1 MLKELPGRI
10 LNAETVSY
18 IGKIENIT
26 GMSMQASGS
35 NTSIGDIVLI
45 YNEQQKKEIPA
56 GPEGYVW
63 SDYGTMNIL
72 TQINNC
78 LNIQLRN
85 LLSILEI

>member
-35 NTSIGDIVLI
+35 NTNFGMTR
-45 YNEQQKKEIPA
+45 YN
-56 GPEGYVW
+56 
-63 SDYGTMNIL
+63 
-72 TQINNC
+72 
-78 LNIQLRN
+78 
-85 LLSILEI
+85 